1 VSGRRRELSAE
12 EKALWR
18 RVARHV
24 KLSRPLP
31 AEPEDFA
38 MLTRAARPTGAAVTR
53 APAADA
59 PHANKSHVPVQDRG
73 AEKRVR
79 RGKLE
84 IDASLD
90 LHGQTYDQARAS
102 VARFLAGAHK
112 RGARVVVIVTGKGR
126 GGGGE
131 GVLKRALPGW
141 LCEAEVRGLVSGYAQ
156 AHRDH
161 GGAGAFYVFVKR
173 KD

>member
-1 VSGRRRELSAE
+1 LSAE

-24 KLSRPLP
+24 KLSRPLR

-38 MLTRAARPTGAAVTR
+38 KLARAARPAGAAAVVH
-53 APAADA
+53 ASVAQA
-59 PHANKSHVPVQDRG
+59 PHAAKSHVPVQDRG

-79 RGKLE
+79 RGKLD

-90 LHGQTYDQARAS
+90 LHGQTYDQARVS
-102 VARFLAGAHK
+102 VARFLSAAQK
-112 RGARVVVIVTGKGR
+112 RGARVAVIVTGKGR
-126 GGGGE
+126 RGAGE

-141 LCEAEVRGLVSGYAQ
+141 LNDAEVRGLVSGYAQ

-173 KD
+173 AD

>member
-1 VSGRRRELSAE
+1 
-12 EKALWR
+12 
-18 RVARHV
+18 
-24 KLSRPLP
+24 
-31 AEPEDFA
+31 
-38 MLTRAARPTGAAVTR
+38 MR
-53 APAADA
+53 APAADS

-90 LHGQTYDQARAS
+90 LHGQTYDQAHAS
-102 VARFLAGAHK
+102 VARFLAGAQR
-112 RGARVVVIVTGKGR
+112 RGARVAVIVTGKGR
-126 GGGGE
+126 RGALAGEGE

-141 LCEAEVRGLVSGYAQ
+141 LNQAEVRGLVSGYAQ